1 MAQTTGE
8 RLDFHV
14 ALATYY
20 ILDRVWRLSKKQPP
34 PPVVINTS
42 FGYIAGPHDGT
53 GPVERYFDFV
63 TAHNQNPTRFV
74 LPAGNAQ
81 LSRCHA
87 VIDLVTHTDVDLEWI
102 VQPDDKTHSVVQVW
116 LPDRGANRM
125 TMTVVLPDGT
135 VSPPIPDT
143 PWQLGI
149 PDPSTT
155 IVDAAGRVCGL
166 LEFGPYLQRSL
177 FHLAIF
183 PTERAQP
190 DTRRLAPAGEWRLRF
205 HRTGAQGVVADAW
218 VQRDNSLYGYP
229 QAGRQSYFDDP
240 GYVRFAEA
248 NFGLRGDVVTDDED
262 PAQLGIPT
270 PVTRASL
277 FNAIATGASVVT
289 AGGFHERNLRLAG
302 YSAGGPNTPPEAAP
316 LTQARPAAAVGR
328 LEGPSRHAGRRL
340 ALGRAGGVERHQRR
354 RPAAGAVRR
363 RQAGGRATGR
373 PHRRR
378 GAGQPA
384 QPAAAVRA
392 PGHCANPGDARP
404 GRPARPRRRGPAA
417 ATRSAARGAL
427 GVAAVTHASR

>member
-8 RLDFHV
+8 RLDFHI

-20 ILDRVWRLSKKQPP
+20 ILDRVWRLSKNQPP

-53 GPVERYFDFV
+53 GLVERYFDFV
-63 TAHNQNPTRFV
+63 TAHDQNPTRFV

-87 VIDLVTHTDVDLEWI
+87 VIDLVTHADVDLAWT

-116 LPDRGANRM
+116 LPDRGASRM

-218 VQRDNSLYGYP
+218 VQRDDSLYGYP

-316 LTQARPAAAVGR
+316 LSKPDLLLPSEGSKAHPGMLAAGSRSGARVALSGTSVAAPQLARFV
-328 LEGPSRHAGRRL
+328 ADRL
-340 ALGRAGGVERHQRR
+340 AAGQPGDRTDVVAQANPPNPPPPFVPPAIAPIPETPDPVVLPDRAGGGRLPRPDPLPVERWEW
-354 RPAAGAVRR
+354 RP
-363 RQAGGRATGR
+363 
-373 PHRRR
+373 
-378 GAGQPA
+378 
-384 QPAAAVRA
+384 
-392 PGHCANPGDARP
+392 
-404 GRPARPRRRGPAA
+404 
-417 ATRSAARGAL
+417 
-427 GVAAVTHASR
+427 